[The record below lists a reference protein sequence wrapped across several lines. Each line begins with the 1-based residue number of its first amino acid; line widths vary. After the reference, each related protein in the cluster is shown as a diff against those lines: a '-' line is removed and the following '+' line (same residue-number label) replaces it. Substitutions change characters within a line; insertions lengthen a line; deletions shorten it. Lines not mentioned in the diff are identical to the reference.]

1 MLGCVRAKLPLFAA
15 MVVRPLQ
22 EYQVEPLC
30 VSVPEATRL
39 LGVGRT
45 KLYELINSQRL
56 RVVKIGRRTLIS
68 VASVRAL
75 ISEAA

>member
-1 MLGCVRAKLPLFAA
+1 M
-15 MVVRPLQ
+15 RPLR

-30 VSVPEATRL
+30 ISVPEAMRL

-45 KLYELINSQRL
+45 KLYELINSHRL

-68 VASVRAL
+68 VASIRAL